1 MKICEKIVR
10 CNFWHWKNETTGIK
24 NEEAVIRFLASFY
37 LQVFTVSVS

>member
-1 MKICEKIVR
+1 MKICEKNAR
-10 CNFWHWKNETTGIK
+10 CNSRTGECETNGIK